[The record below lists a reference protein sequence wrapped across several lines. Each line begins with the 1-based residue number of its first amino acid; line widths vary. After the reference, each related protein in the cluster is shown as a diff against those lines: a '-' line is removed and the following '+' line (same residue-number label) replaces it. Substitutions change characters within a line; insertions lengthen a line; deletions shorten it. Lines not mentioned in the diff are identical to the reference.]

1 MEIFSNTNLVNI
13 INTVGLLGIFGI
25 VFAESGLLIGFF
37 LPGDSLLFTAGILAS
52 QNLINIYLLLIV
64 TFIAAVIGDNVGYAF
79 GKKVGPKIFSREDSW
94 LFHKE
99 NLNKAYGF
107 YQKYGPLTIVLS
119 RFTPIVRT
127 FAPIVAGAGQMDYK
141 VFFFYNIAGGLA
153 WTLLLT
159 LSGFFLGKIIP
170 NIDKYLLPIVAIIVV
185 GSLIPSVYHI
195 IKERMKQKNVK

>member
-1 MEIFSNTNLVNI
+1 LEIFSNTGLINI
-13 INTVGLLGIFGI
+13 INTAGLLGIFGI

-37 LPGDSLLFTAGILAS
+37 LPGDSLLFTAGFLAS
-52 QNLINIYLLLIV
+52 QNFINIYLLLIV
-64 TFIAAVIGDNVGYAF
+64 TFVAAVIGDNVGYAF

-99 NLNKAYGF
+99 NLNKAYAF

-159 LSGFFLGKIIP
+159 LSGFFLGEIIP
-170 NIDKYLLPIVAIIVV
+170 NVDKYLLPIVVVIVV

-195 IKERMKQKNVK
+195 VKERMKQKNAK